1 MQLTRNPDYGHMT
14 RIDKLKTSFALCTG
28 TFPYKDFVAVLR
40 GLGYEPMKKGA
51 TAGSRRKFRHS
62 AMDHMIW
69 LDEPHDGEMTAGMVR
84 RLRDDLIARG
94 LL

>member
-1 MQLTRNPDYGHMT
+1 MT
-14 RIDKLKTSFALCTG
+14 RIDKLTASFATCAG
-28 TFPYKDFVAVLR
+28 TFPYKDFVTVLR
-40 GLGYEPMKKGA
+40 GLGYESMKKGA
-51 TAGSRRKFRHS
+51 TAGSRRKFRHVTL
-62 AMDHMIW
+62 DHMIW